1 MVALSF
7 SALAALAAYGPMTYQ
22 HPRPF
27 TSTRNHG
34 AVYPTVTGAFERGV
48 DAHDAVDERSS
59 TFAFA
64 DQGQIAYDDMGY
76 GNSMARYGGANMYGN
91 NRYRGYNTGYGG
103 SMAMNRFGRG
113 GGYGMGGYGYGM
125 GGYGRMGGMYGGGR
139 YGGMGMYGG
148 RHVRRL
154 RR

>member
-76 GNSMARYGGANMYGN
+76 GNSMARYGGANMYGK
-91 NRYRGYNTGYGG
+91 NRY
-103 SMAMNRFGRG
+103 GRG
-113 GGYGMGGYGYGM
+113 GGYGMGGYGMGGYGM
-125 GGYGRMGGMYGGGR
+125 GGYGRMGGMYG
-139 YGGMGMYGG
+139 
-148 RHVRRL
+148 
-154 RR
+154 

>member
-76 GNSMARYGGANMYGN
+76 GNSM
-91 NRYRGYNTGYGG
+91 
-103 SMAMNRFGRG
+103 G
-113 GGYGMGGYGYGM
+113 GGYGMGGYGM

-139 YGGMGMYGG
+139 YGGM
-148 RHVRRL
+148 
-154 RR
+154 